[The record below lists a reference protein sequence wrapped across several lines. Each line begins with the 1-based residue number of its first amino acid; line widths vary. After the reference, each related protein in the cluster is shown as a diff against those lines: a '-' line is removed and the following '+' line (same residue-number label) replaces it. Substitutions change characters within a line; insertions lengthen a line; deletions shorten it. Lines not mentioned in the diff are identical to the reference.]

1 MLSGKK
7 SDKKVKTEEKVSENI
22 LQEKPSN
29 SQLWDGHLK
38 CFLFITEIHVLGN
51 A

>member
-1 MLSGKK
+1 MTTIERAKKDLLRLKSSMLSGKK

-29 SQLWDGHLK
+29 SQL
-38 CFLFITEIHVLGN
+38 
-51 A
+51 